1 MSTSHRLSSA
11 SATCRLEWRP
21 SRLIAGWLASLAM
34 LCPICLLASGLPRWL
49 AWPLALA
56 AAAWGLRLAW
66 REAGRAP
73 RWLVLADRATGP
85 GDGIASHAGPD
96 TLDGRPLARCEIA
109 WRGPLAFV
117 HAVDDAGRHQRLAWW
132 PDTLPAAR
140 RRELRLAAAARGA
153 SRHGRPMAP

>member
-1 MSTSHRLSSA
+1 MPNCPPSSSA
-11 SATCRLEWRP
+11 SAPCRVEWRP
-21 SRLIAGWLASLAM
+21 SRWLVAALLILS
-34 LCPICLLASGLPRWL
+34 LLAPLSVLGAEVPRWL

-117 HAVDDAGRHQRLAWW
+117 HAVDDAGRHQRLTWW